1 MLEKWTPTPLKPNV
15 YLKKYD
21 MLEKIIYEKMYL

>member
-15 YLKKYD
+15 YLQKYD